1 MERRRLVGRRYEDYY
16 RNKIFIELTPE
27 ELLWRMLLS
36 DPRYNSLIERRK
48 GFRRK
53 SDLEF
58 PKPLD
63 GMQSGSSFVFMGEYW
78 EE

>member
-1 MERRRLVGRRYEDYY
+1 MERRRLVGRRYEDYF

-27 ELLWRMLLS
+27 ELLWRMLFS
-36 DPRYNSLIERRK
+36 DSRYNSLIERRK

-53 SDLEF
+53 SDQEF
-58 PKPLD
+58 PTPTE
-63 GMQSGSSFVFMGEYW
+63 GMQPGSSFLFMKDYW

>member
-53 SDLEF
+53 SDQEF
-58 PKPLD
+58 PRPLD
-63 GMQSGSSFVFMGEYW
+63 GMQSGCSFLFMKDYW